1 VSVLAESAGAW
12 SHRARLLLLR
22 WLFVPEW
29 DTGQG
34 GAGVN
39 GIDER
44 GARNRGSGCIPGAR
58 EFAGIEISSQ
68 SCGTHVG
75 ELMVLAVHVSRG
87 VERL

>member
-1 VSVLAESAGAW
+1 MQ
-12 SHRARLLLLR
+12 ARGHTVPG
-22 WLFVPEW
+22 FFCCVGYSFPEW

>member
-1 VSVLAESAGAW
+1 M
-12 SHRARLLLLR
+12 
-22 WLFVPEW
+22 
-29 DTGQG
+29 
-34 GAGVN
+34 N

>member
-1 VSVLAESAGAW
+1 MDSSSSTSVTHAEPPCQASSAALA
-12 SHRARLLLLR
+12 
-22 WLFVPEW
+22 
-29 DTGQG
+29 
-34 GAGVN
+34 
-39 GIDER
+39 
-44 GARNRGSGCIPGAR
+44 GAR